1 MTVIM
6 KSRLY
11 IPLILVALSCAI
23 LAVALWVGT
32 SDGDSS
38 SGTSSDVLEN
48 IATRTSIRAYTSE
61 PVDEETV
68 TALLKAGMAAPTA
81 MNTQPWFFYVVRDRE
96 LMKSLAEVLPYAKM
110 AADAAVLI
118 VPCGDR
124 ERFLTGEGMTY
135 WVQDVSAATENILLA
150 AHAMGL
156 GAVWTGVYPVR
167 DRIADVS
174 RILEMD
180 SHRLAGRQSGAQGQ
194 MGSRQGYLQIDVF
207 LFPSALYGLT
217 DCGTLYDFYTIFKKL
232 DTLRVK
238 ILQLAILEN

>member
-23 LAVALWVGT
+23 LAVAPWVGT

-180 SHRLAGRQSGAQGQ
+180 
-194 MGSRQGYLQIDVF
+194 
-207 LFPSALYGLT
+207 
-217 DCGTLYDFYTIFKKL
+217 
-232 DTLRVK
+232 
-238 ILQLAILEN
+238 ENHVPLCVIPIGWPADNPEPKDKWDPDKVIYR